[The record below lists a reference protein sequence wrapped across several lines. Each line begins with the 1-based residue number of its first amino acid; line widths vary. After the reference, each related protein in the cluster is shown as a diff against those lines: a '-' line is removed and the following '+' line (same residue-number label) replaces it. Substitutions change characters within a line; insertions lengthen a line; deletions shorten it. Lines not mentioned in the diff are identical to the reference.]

1 MRIIRFM
8 QMEKYS
14 KNITPVWNRYILT
27 IVETAE
33 YYHIGEKKL
42 RRLVDEHPK
51 ADFIIMNG
59 NRVLLK
65 KKQFERFLDDAS
77 YV

>member
-1 MRIIRFM
+1 
-8 QMEKYS
+8 MEKYS
-14 KNITPVWNRYILT
+14 KNITPVWNRYILI
-27 IVETAE
+27 IVEAAE

>member
-1 MRIIRFM
+1 
-8 QMEKYS
+8 MEKYS

-27 IVETAE
+27 IVEAAE

-42 RRLVDEHPK
+42 SRLVDEHPK

>member
-1 MRIIRFM
+1 MI
-8 QMEKYS
+8 
-14 KNITPVWNRYILT
+14 KNNTPVWNRYVLT
-27 IVETAE
+27 IVEAAE

-42 RRLVDEHPK
+42 RRLFDEHPK

-65 KKQFERFLDDAS
+65 KNNLKDFWMMHPMYKKHGCDYAI
-77 YV
+77 

>member
-27 IVETAE
+27 IVEAAE

-65 KKQFERFLDDAS
+65 KKQFERFLDDTS